1 MNVLNPILCLFL
13 MGAQIQPTS
22 VETQI
27 SQWEEQVEMVDANHV
42 SQLSKEV
49 AEFTQDMDVEA
60 ADLQKEIKNN
70 QALLKD
76 FQRSEKIVDKK
87 IGWENSQKNSFWI
100 WKRYR
105 AGKELNRLE
114 NQKIR
119 LKKQIKQS
127 QNKITHA
134 KKLIQKIKGW
144 QKRLETIQNKLGFRF
159 QDAFQTIQ
167 DQGKAHSDR
176 SIQGQSNLP
185 SYGSVQA
192 PSYKKGFSCLWDGNY
207 QFDGASG
214 MWMPFIKNGTIS
226 AGTWSYPSG
235 GMHLGLDVAASMYSP
250 IQAGANG
257 IVLYADAPVPS
268 NCGYLGN
275 YCGWPYGGGNT
286 ICTIMAV
293 QDQLYAVTLCHLSNQ
308 IYVYPGQQFSQ
319 GDILAKSGNSGNSTG
334 PHTHIEVFSLRVSLA
349 EALAY
354 FRKGSDFSFGCGWSA
369 PATCSAI
376 ACRVRPEQV
385 F

>member
-87 IGWENSQKNSFWI
+87 IGWEKSQKNSFWI

-105 AGKELNRLE
+105 AGKQLNRLE

-127 QNKITHA
+127 QKKITHA

-144 QKRLETIQNKLGFRF
+144 QKRLEAIQNKLGLRF

-176 SIQGQSNLP
+176 SIQG
-185 SYGSVQA
+185 
-192 PSYKKGFSCLWDGNY
+192 
-207 QFDGASG
+207 
-214 MWMPFIKNGTIS
+214 
-226 AGTWSYPSG
+226 
-235 GMHLGLDVAASMYSP
+235 
-250 IQAGANG
+250 
-257 IVLYADAPVPS
+257 
-268 NCGYLGN
+268 
-275 YCGWPYGGGNT
+275 
-286 ICTIMAV
+286 
-293 QDQLYAVTLCHLSNQ
+293 
-308 IYVYPGQQFSQ
+308 
-319 GDILAKSGNSGNSTG
+319 
-334 PHTHIEVFSLRVSLA
+334 
-349 EALAY
+349 
-354 FRKGSDFSFGCGWSA
+354 
-369 PATCSAI
+369 
-376 ACRVRPEQV
+376 
-385 F
+385 